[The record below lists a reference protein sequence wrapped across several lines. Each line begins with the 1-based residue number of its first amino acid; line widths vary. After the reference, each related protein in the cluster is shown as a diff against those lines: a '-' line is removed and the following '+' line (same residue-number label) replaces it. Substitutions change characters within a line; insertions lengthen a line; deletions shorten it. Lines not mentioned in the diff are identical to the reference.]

1 MKLANFS
8 GSWIVNVE
16 MGLKFTCSL
25 KKETEI
31 EIILQVYVEKF
42 EFLGYRLV
50 MLMENLFCILKVKRK
65 NKKFVQEQIV

>member
-16 MGLKFTCSL
+16 MGLKFTVSL
-25 KKETEI
+25 RKETEN
-31 EIILQVYVEKF
+31 EIILQAYVEKF

-50 MLMENLFCILKVKRK
+50 MLLETYFAFSK
-65 NKKFVQEQIV
+65 